1 MTSKRNISALAKVGK
16 TLEIFILD
24 ALGISGQLRGCQ
36 SITREDF
43 ENIFFKQN
51 PSTPKFVIKWQLIR
65 PNSVLLILAPWYYF
79 LVTFSS
85 TDIESPTKCSCALT
99 QHGLYGKHLAVTVGF
114 GAVAPLGS

>member
-36 SITREDF
+36 CITREDF

-51 PSTPKFVIKWQLIR
+51 PSTPKFVIKWHLIR
-65 PNSVLLILAPWYYF
+65 SNSVLLILALWYYF

-85 TDIESPTKCSCALT
+85 ADSESLT

-114 GAVAPLGS
+114 GAVVS